1 MSHKTYHK
9 MAHNMLHASRR
20 YFEMFYIWAAKLGPK
35 YMLPPQGFD
44 PVVTAHHEVVIAK
57 LDKKQ

>member
-1 MSHKTYHK
+1 